1 MKLLL
6 FSKGYCMIVIQLY
19 PYNSK
24 FVAKDVCSLILVPQ
38 KIKYLVPNIHILENL
53 SSLSN
58 LF

>member
-1 MKLLL
+1 
-6 FSKGYCMIVIQLY
+6 MIVIQLY

>member
-1 MKLLL
+1 MKFLL
-6 FSKGYCMIVIQLY
+6 FNKGYCMIAIQLY

-24 FVAKDVCSLILVPQ
+24 FVAKDVCLLILVPQ
-38 KIKYLVPNIHILENL
+38 KIKYLALNIHILENL